1 MANDLIVKSNTLINA
16 SHYLTLAEQRL
27 IGLAIMKVREVKI
40 SFSTDTMLE
49 VRASDYM
56 EMFDVDKTTAYQALK
71 DAADKLFNR
80 ELEYEIFFIK
90 GQENEMPYFT
100 NIPPKTMGLEDWSQK
115 LKMRWVSK
123 SLYEPNRGL
132 VFITF
137 TPEVLQYLTDLR
149 AYFTQYYLSQTVELS
164 SGYAFRLFEIVMQ
177 WKSVGKTPIISIDE
191 LRGRLGVEVGQY
203 SAMSD
208 FKKRVLDVAV
218 EQVSRGEF
226 TVTYKQHKSGRT
238 ITGFEFFFT
247 ENKKKEKLKPKS
259 LDQKD
264 PSTIDM
270 FYSLTDKER
279 EIIAQK
285 NAYAD
290 QIGATAEHRENL
302 IRQGLTTHRRAEQD
316 EQERKQRE
324 KAERLAQKQQNKE
337 RLELAQ
343 RQFEQI
349 LASDELI
356 NAYLTHNRLS
366 EKNFFGLQRVYY
378 QQGNFREVFRME
390 SHKFEQVHYLKQLNL
405 KFLE

>member
-1 MANDLIVKSNTLINA
+1 M
-16 SHYLTLAEQRL
+16 
-27 IGLAIMKVREVKI
+27 EV
-40 SFSTDTMLE
+40 F
-49 VRASDYM
+49 A
-56 EMFDVDKTTAYQALK
+56 VDKTTAYQALK

-80 ELEYEIFFIK
+80 EFEYEVFFIQGK
-90 GQENEMPYFT
+90 EGIPSTIT
-100 NIPPKTMGLEDWSQK
+100 NIPPKVMGREDWSQK
-115 LKMRWVSK
+115 LKTRWVSK

-203 SAMSD
+203 SEMHN

-218 EQVSRGEF
+218 EQVSKGEY
-226 TVTYKQHKSGRT
+226 TVTYKQHKAGRT

-247 ENKKKEKLKPKS
+247 INKKKEKIKS
-259 LDQKD
+259 LGQQLN
-264 PSTIDM
+264 TIEL
-270 FYSLTDKER
+270 FTGKTDKER

-285 NAYAD
+285 NAYAE

-302 IRQGLTTHRRAEQD
+302 IRQGLTTHRQAEQTAQ
-316 EQERKQRE
+316 EQKQRE
-324 KAERLAQKQQNKE
+324 KAERQAQEQQTKEQLA
-337 RLELAQ
+337 LAQ

-356 NAYLTHNRLS
+356 DAYIANNRITAQILGS
-366 EKNFFGLQRVYY
+366 GLQRLRFE
-378 QQGNFREVFRME
+378 QGDFREVFKME
-390 SHKFEQVHYLKQLNL
+390 KYKIEQLDYLKHLNL
-405 KFLE
+405 RFLD

>member
-27 IGLAIMKVREVKI
+27 IGLAIMKLREVKI
-40 SFSTDTMLE
+40 SFSTDVMLE

-56 EMFDVDKTTAYQALK
+56 EIFGVDKTTAYQALK

-80 ELEYEIFFIK
+80 ELEYEVFFVK
-90 GQENEMPYFT
+90 GGENEISYIT

-115 LKMRWVSK
+115 LKTRWVSK
-123 SLYEPNRGL
+123 SLYEPSRGL
-132 VFITF
+132 VFVTF

-177 WKSVGKTPIISIDE
+177 WKSVGKTPVISIDE

-203 SAMSD
+203 SEMHN

-218 EQVSRGEF
+218 EQVSKGEY
-226 TVTYKQHKSGRT
+226 TVTYKQYKAGRT
-238 ITGFEFFFT
+238 ITGFEFFFV
-247 ENKKKEKLKPKS
+247 ENKKKEKPKS

-264 PSTIDM
+264 PNTIDI
-270 FYSLTDKER
+270 FDNLTDKER
-279 EIIAQK
+279 EIVAQK

-302 IRQGLTTHRRAEQD
+302 IRQGLQTHRQAEQS
-316 EQERKQRE
+316 EQNRKERE
-324 KAERLAQKQQNKE
+324 KAERLTQEQQDKE

-356 NAYLTHNRLS
+356 NAYLANNNLNERT
-366 EKNFFGLQRVYY
+366 LQGIQRMYY
-378 QQGNFREVFRME
+378 QQGDFRGVFKSE
-390 SHKFEQVHYLKQLNL
+390 KYKFEQLHSLRYLNL
-405 KFLE
+405 KFLD